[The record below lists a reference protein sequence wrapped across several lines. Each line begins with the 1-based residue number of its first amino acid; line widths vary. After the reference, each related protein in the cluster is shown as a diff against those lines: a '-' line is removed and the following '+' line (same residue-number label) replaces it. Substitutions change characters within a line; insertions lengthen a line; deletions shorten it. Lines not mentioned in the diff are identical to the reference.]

1 MNDSMVFIMP
11 FLSISAYPST
21 GSFSRSAI
29 KARSGVKTPIA
40 GIFSAC
46 VVVLALYALTP
57 AFYYIPDATLSA
69 VVIHAVADLVSGPSY
84 IKRLASVSLWEL
96 FVFVVTVIVTFFTT
110 VEYGIYAS
118 VALSIVILLFRIAR
132 PRFWALGRV
141 PLASDAPAY
150 NDDSNK
156 SHQRYLYVPDSHP
169 SLGKLVEPLPSGVL
183 MCRIDESFTYPN
195 SGYISDRI
203 IAYCKDHT
211 RRGGSVLKKGDRA
224 WNDDANPVTEAARE
238 QLPLLHA
245 LILDVASVNRLD
257 SSGLQ
262 AVVDASAAL
271 NRFAGHHVEL
281 HFVNIVH
288 PAIRRAL
295 IVAGFGTQP
304 VPGGEGQ
311 EILPVVPVSK
321 DGPQVQ
327 KQQEQKQQQQQQQQ
341 HHLDNDEDLEVGA
354 DDEKH
359 DLGDDFKSAS
369 TATLSNPIPIPKD
382 VYPFFHWSADDAV
395 NAAVRSLA
403 LRPSA

>member
-1 MNDSMVFIMP
+1 MSLCLDACLPLHSGCDP
-11 FLSISAYPST
+11 LSCSH
-21 GSFSRSAI
+21 SRC
-29 KARSGVKTPIA
+29 G
-40 GIFSAC
+40 GF
-46 VVVLALYALTP
+46 
-57 AFYYIPDATLSA
+57 
-69 VVIHAVADLVSGPSY
+69 VSGPSY

-96 FVFVVTVIVTFFTT
+96 FVFIVTVVVTFFST

-141 PLASDAPAY
+141 PLASDAPKCT
-150 NDDSNK
+150 DEKLSQLQ
-156 SHQRYLYVPDSHP
+156 QRYLYVPHNHP
-169 SLGKLVEPLPSGVL
+169 SLGKLVEPLPSGML

-203 IAYCKDHT
+203 IAYCKEHT
-211 RRGGSVLKKGDRA
+211 RRGGAILTKGERS

-262 AVVDASAAL
+262 AVVDAQAAL
-271 NRFAGHHVEL
+271 NRFAGQHVEF

-311 EILPVVPVSK
+311 EILPVVPASK
-321 DGPQVQ
+321 DGPQ
-327 KQQEQKQQQQQQQQ
+327 QQQKQQQQKAARDIEEQ
-341 HHLDNDEDLEVGA
+341 VAA
-354 DDEKH
+354 DDTSSDEKH
-359 DLGDDFKSAS
+359 QSQHIESVNSRTAS
-369 TATLSNPIPIPKD
+369 TTTLSNPIPIPKD
-382 VYPFFHWSADDAV
+382 VYPFFHWSGDEAV
-395 NAAVRSLA
+395 NAAARSLA
-403 LRPSA
+403 IRNASSSLDQVESE